1 MLLQEAINGH
11 HMDMKSTRNGCKGL
25 PLLAQAQNLLLMSG
39 QFGVGV
45 LLPLAMSQMDT
56 FGTFARQRL
65 LGAL

>member
-11 HMDMKSTRNGCKGL
+11 HMDMKSTRNGRKGL

-45 LLPLAMSQMDT
+45 LLPLAMSQMDI